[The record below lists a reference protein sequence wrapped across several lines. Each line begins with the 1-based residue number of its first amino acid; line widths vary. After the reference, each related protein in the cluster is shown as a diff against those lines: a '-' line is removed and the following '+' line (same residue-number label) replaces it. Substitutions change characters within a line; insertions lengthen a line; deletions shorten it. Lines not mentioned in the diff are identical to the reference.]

1 METRMSTRPVTTRPW
16 MNARLPVARRVAL
29 LRRSMTL
36 EEEAGQMS
44 QYHSTIHGP
53 ALKDWIRGGHA
64 GSLLF
69 LRNLALA
76 NELQKIAVEES
87 RLGVPLL
94 FGDDVIH
101 GFRTVYPIPLG
112 EAASWDLDLIER
124 DSHMAAREAKA
135 AGIHW
140 NFAPMVD
147 VARDPRWGRIAEG
160 AGEDPVL
167 GAAVAKARIRGFQG
181 DDLGA
186 PDRVAA
192 CAKHFAAYGVA
203 EGGRDYNTTDVPVR
217 NLEEIFLPP
226 FRAAVEAGVSS
237 FMSAFNDLN
246 GMPCTGNRWLLTDVL
261 RRRWK
266 FDGFVVS
273 DWNSIGELPVHGVA
287 GDGAAA
293 ATLAANA
300 GADMDMVGHIY
311 RTHLV
316 NEVKAGRVSR
326 AAVDA
331 AVDRIL
337 AIKFRCGIFEQP
349 YAEADHDRLT
359 SLTPEH
365 LEQARDAARKSIV
378 LLKNE
383 HARLPLAKDAD
394 AIAVIGPL
402 AHDREAPLGT
412 WSCEGR
418 PQHVVTVLEGIE
430 AKTGGRTRVH
440 HEKGCEIEG
449 GHDAGIGRAVATARA
464 SSIAVVVL
472 GESALMSGEGGC
484 RTDLGLPGHQQA
496 LLEAVHATGI
506 PVVLVLLNGR
516 PLALPWAAEHVDAIV
531 EAWHPGIACGNA
543 VADVLFGDHNPSAK
557 LPASFPRATG
567 QIPVYHARR
576 KTGRPPRA
584 DDRTTSKY
592 LDVAND
598 PQWPFGFGLSYTTF
612 AYANLRVT
620 PTRARHP
627 GTVKIS
633 VDVTNSGSRD
643 GDEVVQ
649 LYLRDDVARLTRPMK
664 ELKGFRK
671 IHLRPGERK
680 RVTFELPT
688 SDLQFRDERMQPI
701 VEAGTFT
708 VWVGPSS
715 AEGLEGS
722 FTLANTAKLKE

>member
-1 METRMSTRPVTTRPW
+1 METRMSRPKVPARPW
-16 MNARLPVARRVAL
+16 MNAALPTARRVAL
-29 LRRSMTL
+29 LMKSLTPS
-36 EEEAGQMS
+36 EKAGQMS
-44 QYHSTIHGP
+44 QYHTTIHGT
-53 ALKDWIRGGHA
+53 ALKDWIRRGDA

-69 LRNLALA
+69 IRDLALA
-76 NELQKIAVEES
+76 NELQKVAVEES
-87 RLGVPLL
+87 RLGIPLL
-94 FGDDVIH
+94 LGDDVIH

-124 DSHMAAREAKA
+124 DAHMAAAEAKA

-167 GAAVAKARIRGFQG
+167 GAAVARARIRGFQG
-181 DDLGA
+181 GDLA
-186 PDRVAA
+186 AHDRVAA
-192 CAKHFAAYGVA
+192 CAKHFAAYGMA

-226 FRAAVEAGVSS
+226 FKAAVDEGVAS

-246 GMPCTGNRWLLTDVL
+246 GMPCTGNRWLLTEVL
-261 RRRWK
+261 RNRWA
-266 FDGFVVS
+266 FGGFVVS

-316 NEVKAGRVSR
+316 SEVKAGRVKP
-326 AAVDA
+326 AVLDA
-331 AVDRIL
+331 AVERIL
-337 AIKFRCGIFEQP
+337 TIKFRCGIFEHP
-349 YAEADHDRLT
+349 YADAEHDRHT

-383 HARLPLAKDAD
+383 GHRLPLAKNVD

-412 WSCEGR
+412 WSCEGK
-418 PQHVVTVLEGIE
+418 PAHVVTVLEGLE
-430 AKTGGRTRVH
+430 AKTGGRTKLH
-440 HEKGCEIEG
+440 YAKGCDLEG
-449 GHDAGIGRAVATARA
+449 GHDAGIGKAVAAARA
-464 SSIAVVVL
+464 SSVAVVVL

-484 RTDLGLPGHQQA
+484 RTDLGLPGYQQQ

-516 PLALPWAAEHVDAIV
+516 PLALPWAADHVDAIV

-543 VADVLFGDHNPSAK
+543 VADVLFGDHNPGAK

-576 KTGRPPRA
+576 KTGRPPKA

-612 AYANLRVT
+612 AYDHLRVS
-620 PTRARHP
+620 PAAVRHP
-627 GTVKIS
+627 GMVRIS

-649 LYLRDDVARLTRPMK
+649 LYIRDDTARLTRPVK

-671 IHLRPGERK
+671 IHLTAGERK

-688 SDLQFRDERMQPI
+688 ADLQFRDEALQPI

-715 AEGLEGS
+715 VEGLEGS
-722 FTLANTAKLKE
+722 FTLTNTARIKE